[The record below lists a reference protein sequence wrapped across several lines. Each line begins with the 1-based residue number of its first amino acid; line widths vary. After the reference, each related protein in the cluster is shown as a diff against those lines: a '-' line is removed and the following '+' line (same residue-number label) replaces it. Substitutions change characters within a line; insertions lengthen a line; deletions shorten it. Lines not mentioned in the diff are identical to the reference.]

1 MGRGCIWEMEKREK
15 LRYVHFHFHLSERI
29 RVLIFHIISLS
40 HNIHKI
46 LQRPPLVT
54 WYFSHNVHNIF
65 GRSLLAIVVT
75 TVVICLQ
82 CWERRLRHFNRSLRA
97 VYCGSAGQKIM
108 PKKEEKRSFSKLS
121 TQLTKTL
128 VCKKLWYSQ
137 LGPRIVRRCEY
148 KRQIFYF
155 PNLFYLLPYCHF

>member
-29 RVLIFHIISLS
+29 RVLIFHIISFSHILS
-40 HNIHKI
+40 KASFGHMI
-46 LQRPPLVT
+46 LL
-54 WYFSHNVHNIF
+54 SHNVHNIF
-65 GRSLLAIVVT
+65 VRSLLAIVVT

-108 PKKEEKRSFSKLS
+108 RKKEEKRSFSKLS

-155 PNLFYLLPYCHF
+155 SKTFFHIVCHS